1 MLAGIV
7 VKNGIVLIDYT
18 NLNRE
23 RGYSITYSVIH
34 ARAFPFA
41 SRIDDDADDRFRYDS
56 YGNRYGRRL
65 GDVAA

>member
-1 MLAGIV
+1 MALIGLVMLAGIV

-34 ARAFPFA
+34 AGR
-41 SRIDDDADDRFRYDS
+41 SRLRPVLMDDPY
-56 YGNRYGRRL
+56 YGNRYDTYGHRHR
-65 GDVAA
+65 